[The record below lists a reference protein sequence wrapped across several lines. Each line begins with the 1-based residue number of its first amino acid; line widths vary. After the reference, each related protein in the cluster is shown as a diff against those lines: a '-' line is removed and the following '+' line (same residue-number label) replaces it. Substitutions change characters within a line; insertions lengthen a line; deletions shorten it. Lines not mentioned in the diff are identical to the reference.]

1 MTVERILLHYRI
13 VALPDPQAIALWQ
26 EALCERWGLRGR
38 IIVSPQGLNGTVGGE
53 VGALKQYAKATRR
66 HRAFGDLELKW
77 SDGSAADFPRL
88 SVKVRRELVG
98 FGAPDEVAVDDQ
110 GVDGGVRVS
119 PQQLD
124 EMAAEREDLVL
135 FDGRNA
141 WEARIGRF
149 QGAVVPD
156 VETSRDFAAEL
167 DSGAYD
173 HLKDRP
179 VVTYCTGGIRCEF
192 LSAMMRRRGFREV
205 YQLDGGIVRYGET
218 RGDSGLW
225 EGSLAVFDDR
235 GALEFSDAAAVIGR
249 CDFCDA
255 PADRFLNCAQPR
267 CHRRLLACAPH
278 REQHLG
284 GPGLRCPDGCR
295 DARTGEPLPADA
307 DPEAAAGAVGSA
319 APTDPQ
325 ESA

>member
-66 HRAFGDLELKW
+66 HPGFRDLELKW

-98 FGAPDEVAVDDQ
+98 FGAPDEVAVDEQ
-110 GVDGGVRVS
+110 GVVDGGVRVS

-124 EMAAEREDLVL
+124 DMAAQREDLVL

-192 LSAMMRRRGFREV
+192 LSAMMRRRGFREF
-205 YQLDGGIVRYGET
+205 YQLDGGIVRYGEVF
-218 RGDSGLW
+218 GDAGLW
-225 EGSLAVFDDR
+225 RGELAVFDR
-235 GALEFSDAAAVIGR
+235 RMALRFSEDAETIGR
-249 CDFCDA
+249 CVTCEA
-255 PADRFLNCAQPR
+255 PTSALRNCSDPACTTLEVR
-267 CHRRLLACAPH
+267 CAACAAADPD
-278 REQHLG
+278 R
-284 GPGLRCPDGCR
+284 RCPVCTER
-295 DARTGEPLPADA
+295 
-307 DPEAAAGAVGSA
+307 SA
-319 APTDPQ
+319 A
-325 ESA
+325 

>member
-66 HRAFGDLELKW
+66 HPGFRDLELKW

-98 FGAPDEVAVDDQ
+98 FGAPDEVAVDEQ
-110 GVDGGVRVS
+110 GVVDGGMRVS

-124 EMAAEREDLVL
+124 DMVAQREDLVL

-179 VVTYCTGGIRCEF
+179 VVTYCTGGI
-192 LSAMMRRRGFREV
+192 LS
-205 YQLDGGIVRYGET
+205 LIH
-218 RGDSGLW
+218 
-225 EGSLAVFDDR
+225 
-235 GALEFSDAAAVIGR
+235 I
-249 CDFCDA
+249 
-255 PADRFLNCAQPR
+255 
-267 CHRRLLACAPH
+267 
-278 REQHLG
+278 
-284 GPGLRCPDGCR
+284 
-295 DARTGEPLPADA
+295 
-307 DPEAAAGAVGSA
+307 
-319 APTDPQ
+319 
-325 ESA
+325 